1 VIKIF
6 VERRSLQISP
16 QTQALAAAASSRQA
30 LKSELLDRLSAVAPD
45 YAPVTSWSVHP
56 DMIRA
61 LVRLHSEE
69 SSFLPLEE
77 IASWMKYTQG
87 LYLLPGMSSL
97 FYARTDRRLVLPN
110 RSAIAALGE
119 AALGLVVPWLYP
131 SSFLIARPVLDY
143 PDCLFD
149 CPANNTVYLAESKAT
164 TQSEADIKATID
176 SELARFVLLVSACA
190 QLEVKSSV
198 AGLLVGTVL
207 VSTTEWK
214 CFVSEITV

>member
-1 VIKIF
+1 MIKIS
-6 VERRSLQISP
+6 VERRTLQISP
-16 QTQALAAAASSRQA
+16 QKQALAAAASSRQA
-30 LKSELLDRLSAVAPD
+30 LKSELLTKLSTAAPD
-45 YAPVTSWSVHP
+45 YTPVADWSVHP
-56 DMIRA
+56 DLIRA

-77 IASWMKYTQG
+77 IASWMNYAQG

-131 SSFLIARPVLDY
+131 SSILIARPVLDY
-143 PDCLFD
+143 PDALFE
-149 CPANNTVYLAESKAT
+149 CNNSNTVYLAESKAT
-164 TQSEADIKATID
+164 TQSETDLKATLN
-176 SELARFVLLVSACA
+176 SELTRFVLLVSACA

-198 AGLLVGTVL
+198 AGLLVGTIL
-207 VSTTEWK
+207 ISTTEWK

>member
-1 VIKIF
+1 VIKIS

-30 LKSELLDRLSAVAPD
+30 LKSELLDRLSAAASD

-61 LVRLHSEE
+61 LVRLYSEE

-77 IASWMKYTQG
+77 IASWMKYVQG

-119 AALGLVVPWLYP
+119 AALGLIVPWLYP

-143 PDCLFD
+143 PDGLFE
-149 CPANNTVYLAESKAT
+149 CTNSNTVYLAESKAT
-164 TQSEADIKATID
+164 TQSEADIKATLD

-214 CFVSEITV
+214 CFVSEIIV